1 MTFVPMQI
9 DNNSTHIPYLMY
21 IEAHELGFKME
32 GIVNFDA
39 SDSLVWSTRLNR
51 DGSLYDVTAKKLA
64 VPMENA
70 FYKFD
75 NKTHRCSELFPCLV
89 SVDSW
94 RQHAIYGQSYV
105 RVHLQTKLPD
115 GTYFGLNL

>member
-64 VPMENA
+64 RCLRLGSASNTSIMEA
-70 FYKFD
+70 LEI
-75 NKTHRCSELFPCLV
+75 SL
-89 SVDSW
+89 
-94 RQHAIYGQSYV
+94 
-105 RVHLQTKLPD
+105 
-115 GTYFGLNL
+115 